1 MQVLGDIKLTGVVTD
16 MEKIPIT
23 KQGLEKLKAE
33 LKHLETVDRPKNIK
47 DISEARAHGDLSENA
62 EYDAA
67 KEKQSLIAARINEL
81 KNAIAKADV
90 IEIDDGPTDRVVFG
104 STVLLYNL
112 KTDEEIT
119 YQLLGS
125 YESDPENNKISVTSP
140 LGQAL
145 IGKEEGDE
153 VKISTPG
160 GIQEYEILEIK

>member
-1 MQVLGDIKLTGVVTD
+1 MQVLGDIKLTGVVRN

-33 LKHLETVDRPKNIK
+33 LKHLETVERPKNIK

>member
-1 MQVLGDIKLTGVVTD
+1 

-33 LKHLETVDRPKNIK
+33 LKHLETVERPKNIK